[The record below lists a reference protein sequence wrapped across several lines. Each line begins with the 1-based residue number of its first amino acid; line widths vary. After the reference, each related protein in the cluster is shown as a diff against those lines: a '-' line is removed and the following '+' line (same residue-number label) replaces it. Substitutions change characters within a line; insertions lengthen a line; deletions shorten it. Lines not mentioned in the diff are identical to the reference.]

1 MATLPKLSYVLLSHN
16 REKYIRAAVES
27 ALAQD
32 YGGELEYIFSDD
44 CSTDRTFEIIKECA
58 AAYKG
63 GRRVVVT
70 QPPSNLKTAGNFNH
84 AVSHAQG
91 DWIVRADDDD
101 ISAIDR
107 CSVIGKVVSS
117 IPGCTY
123 VATESSK
130 YFRDE
135 DEGAAMEAS
144 RIPCAQGMNP
154 RVLDIRSMPP
164 GQCAF
169 SPFDYS
175 YKAWDIACFRTF
187 GDIPAAAHLADD
199 YILYFRASVLGKGV
213 LVDNANAVL
222 VRNNSL
228 HQSMGSDNEGE
239 GYRDIM
245 RRERFFDEYQNSTAA
260 PMRQTYAALLG
271 HARRM
276 PQVEQPGVLA
286 FLADMEEK
294 IRITETLR
302 SYWRKGIINRVRI
315 ARELGMTRPY
325 DMLRCLPKPV
335 FAALLA
341 VLRKI
346 HKKR

>member
-1 MATLPKLSYVLLSHN
+1 MPPLPKISYVLLSHN
-16 REKYIRAAVES
+16 REKYVRAAVES

-32 YGGELEYIFSDD
+32 YEGELEYIFSDD
-44 CSTDRTFEIIKECA
+44 CSTDRTFGIIKECV

-63 GRRVVVT
+63 NRRVVVT

-84 AVSHAQG
+84 AVSLAQG
-91 DWIVRADDDD
+91 DWIIRADDDD

-130 YFRDE
+130 FFQDE
-135 DEGAAMEAS
+135 EEASAVETS
-144 RIPCAQGMNP
+144 RIPCAQGMST
-154 RVLDIRSMPP
+154 REIDIRALPP
-164 GQCAF
+164 RECSF
-169 SPFDYS
+169 LSSEYS
-175 YKAWDIACFRTF
+175 YKAWNMACFRTF
-187 GDIPAAAHLADD
+187 GDIPEAAHLADD

-228 HQSMGSDNEGE
+228 HQSIGSDNKNE

-245 RRERFFDEYQNSTAA
+245 RRERLFDEYQNSTAA
-260 PMRQTYAALLG
+260 PMRQTYEALMDF
-271 HARRM
+271 ARRM
-276 PQVEQPGVLA
+276 PQDEQPGTLA
-286 FLADMEEK
+286 FLADMQEK

-302 SYWRKGIINRVRI
+302 SYWRMGTINRVRI
-315 ARELGMTRPY
+315 ARELDMTRPY
-325 DMLRCLPKPV
+325 DMLRCLPMPV
-335 FAALLA
+335 FAALSA
-341 VLRKI
+341 IFRKI
-346 HKKR
+346 NA